1 MSNRKTKVLVVD
13 DSAIV
18 RKMLTDALAGEP
30 DIEVVG
36 SAPDPFIARDKILAL
51 QPDILTLDIEMPRM
65 DGLSFLRRLMA
76 HRPMPVII
84 VSSLAQSGSSA
95 SLEALQ
101 AGAIDVIPKPGGP
114 YSVGQVID
122 KLKERIRA
130 LRMGPAIRYQ
140 KPATVAVPPPASAP
154 QRTYRGNALI
164 AIGASTGGTQA
175 IEGLLTRMPADVP
188 PIVIV
193 QHMPASF
200 TKLFAE
206 RLDSICPMH
215 VLESQGG
222 EILQRGTVYIAP
234 GDYHLLLERQGVHLK
249 TLLRQGPMVCHQ
261 RPAVDVL
268 FNSVA
273 KLQGIPVVAALL
285 TGMGSDGADGM
296 VALRNAGAE
305 TIAEAED
312 SCVVFGM
319 PKEAIARGGAIHVAS
334 LLKIPTL
341 IFQCLENMV
350 PQRKGPANAEMR
362 VTV

>member
-1 MSNRKTKVLVVD
+1 MNKNKTKVLVVD

-51 QPDILTLDIEMPRM
+51 EPDILTLDIEMPRM

-84 VSSLAQSGSSA
+84 VSSLAQVGIIC
-95 SLEALQ
+95 Q
-101 AGAIDVIPKPGGP
+101 PGGAAGRRDRCH
-114 YSVGQVID
+114 SQTRG
-122 KLKERIRA
+122 A
-130 LRMGPAIRYQ
+130 LLCWAGHRQAQGTYPGSPLGPGHPLPEARDCS
-140 KPATVAVPPPASAP
+140 APPPPSP
-154 QRTYRGNALI
+154 LQRTYRGNALI

-206 RLDSICPMH
+206 RLDGICPMH
-215 VLESQGG
+215 VVESQGG

-234 GDYHLLLERQGVHLK
+234 GDYHLLLERQGVQLK

-350 PQRKGPANAEMR
+350 SHRKSPAGADTR